1 MYIANNWRMVLILL
15 NLEKI
20 VDGGT
25 SNNLTT
31 IIICYLDIFGGMLK
45 IDLGYKVV
53 SFGVDGVIVF
63 QGLKTN
69 VSV

>member
-1 MYIANNWRMVLILL
+1 MVLILL

>member
-1 MYIANNWRMVLILL
+1 MVLIFL

-25 SNNLTT
+25 FDNFTT

-45 IDLGYKVV
+45 NDLGYKVV
-53 SFGVDGVIVF
+53 YFGVDGVIVF
-63 QGLKTN
+63 QELKNN
-69 VSV
+69 VSI

>member
-69 VSV
+69 VCV